1 MAETWL
7 TYTEIGERFSITPEA
22 ARHLA
27 RRRMWRKQIGNNGRT
42 RVLVPDDTDIEPRSR
57 TPVERPA
64 DARSSTGEADA
75 LRELVA
81 ELRTA
86 ADRDRAA
93 WIVDRDRLVAAA
105 ERERADR
112 IEERDRLLAE
122 LERER
127 QTATTAQAELRATL
141 DRATARLAEL
151 NHRPWWRRF
160 MG

>member
-7 TYTEIGERFSITPEA
+7 TYAEIAERLGITSEA

-27 RRRMWRKQIGNNGRT
+27 RRRMWRKQTANNGRT
-42 RVLVPDDTDIEPRSR
+42 RVLVPDDPDIEPRSR

-64 DARSSTGEADA
+64 DTRSGTGEADA

-81 ELRTA
+81 ELRAA

-93 WIVDRDRLVAAA
+93 WIVDRDRLEAAA

-112 IEERDRLLAE
+112 IEERDRLLAD

-127 QTATTAQAELRATL
+127 QTATTAQAGPTSGTRSR
-141 DRATARLAEL
+141 DR
-151 NHRPWWRRF
+151 
-160 MG
+160 